1 MLGAAE
7 HAGSTFA
14 RGSGTLD
21 EEAPGEGLDEEDTMA
36 ATGTGLARQV
46 EIRNPMGLHA
56 LYIGNLYAIHGTNA
70 TFGIGP
76 RVSSGCVRLR
86 ADDIKYLFDHVP
98 VGTRV
103 QFVNQPVKTTV
114 EPDGS
119 RYMEVHEPL
128 SRTEEEFNSTAS
140 VPLPMTP
147 ATTRFIAHAE
157 SDSNVV
163 KQVLEQRTGMPT
175 RLNPDA

>member
-1 MLGAAE
+1 
-7 HAGSTFA
+7 
-14 RGSGTLD
+14 
-21 EEAPGEGLDEEDTMA
+21 
-36 ATGTGLARQV
+36 
-46 EIRNPMGLHA
+46 
-56 LYIGNLYAIHGTNA
+56 
-70 TFGIGP
+70 
-76 RVSSGCVRLR
+76 
-86 ADDIKYLFDHVP
+86 VP

-114 EPDGS
+114 EPDGG

-147 ATTRFIAHAE
+147 AITRFIAHAE

-175 RLNPDA
+175 RLNP